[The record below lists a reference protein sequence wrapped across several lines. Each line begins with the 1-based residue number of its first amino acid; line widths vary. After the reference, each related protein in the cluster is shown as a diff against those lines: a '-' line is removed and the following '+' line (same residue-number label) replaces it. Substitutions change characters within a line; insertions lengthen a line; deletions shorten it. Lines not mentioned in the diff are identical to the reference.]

1 MAEQGGYRR
10 PANPAPVSG
19 PAGMSARTDGGPA
32 DSQPMRALPDAG
44 YGEQADFMGIQAGA
58 PMAADPQIAPPPPPG
73 IDAPTNRPNEPV
85 TAGAAMGPG
94 PGPEVLPS
102 LGSAASEDMKKLTMF
117 LPMLERRAEDPDAPQ
132 AFRMFVRYL
141 KGYKGQ

>member
-19 PAGMSARTDGGPA
+19 PGAMSARTDGGPA
-32 DSQPMRALPDAG
+32 DAQPMRAIPDAA

-58 PMAADPQIAPPPPPG
+58 PMAADPQMMPQIPG
-73 IDAPTNRPNEPV
+73 IDAPTNRPGEPV
-85 TAGAAMGPG
+85 TAGAALGPG

-102 LGSAASEDMKKLTMF
+102 LDNAISQDMQSIARF

-132 AFRMFVRYL
+132 AYRMFVRYL
-141 KGYKGQ
+141 KGYKSK